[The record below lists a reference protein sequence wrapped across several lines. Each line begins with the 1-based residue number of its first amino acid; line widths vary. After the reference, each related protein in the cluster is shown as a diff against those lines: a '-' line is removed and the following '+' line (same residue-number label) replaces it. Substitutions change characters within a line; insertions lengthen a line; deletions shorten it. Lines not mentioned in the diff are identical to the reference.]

1 MSDEHFELGFKNPCL
16 NYHPPECGDETVI
29 WLPSRRP
36 KFLWVVCKT
45 VIKLKNFKARGV
57 KKCVVLFYQM
67 MWDFLHRSRSIHSTV
82 TSLTW
87 GDITLGTF
95 GIAWRHFWVIGW
107 KRPRM
112 LLSTLQGHRSAP
124 MTKNGS
130 KMSTVA
136 EDELKGPRTIHHVG
150 GGFSPLTACCQ
161 QVSPQALFY
170 LQLCP
175 RESINP
181 CNIWNEIPTA
191 KLLWKA
197 VTCWWAEA
205 YVTKIDQL
213 HKLSRA
219 LKEFILLVWTSV
231 AVLSKSK
238 TQMVPRV
245 AKLGK
250 EI

>member
-1 MSDEHFELGFKNPCL
+1 MCCFVLSNDVRLLTPFQKHPLYCHKSYLGW
-16 NYHPPECGDETVI
+16 YHP
-29 WLPSRRP
+29 
-36 KFLWVVCKT
+36 
-45 VIKLKNFKARGV
+45 
-57 KKCVVLFYQM
+57 
-67 MWDFLHRSRSIHSTV
+67 
-82 TSLTW
+82 
-87 GDITLGTF
+87 GDIWHCLETFLGHRVEK
-95 GIAWRHFWVIGW
+95 AKDAVKH
-107 KRPRM
+107 PAM
-112 LLSTLQGHRSAP
+112 HRSAP